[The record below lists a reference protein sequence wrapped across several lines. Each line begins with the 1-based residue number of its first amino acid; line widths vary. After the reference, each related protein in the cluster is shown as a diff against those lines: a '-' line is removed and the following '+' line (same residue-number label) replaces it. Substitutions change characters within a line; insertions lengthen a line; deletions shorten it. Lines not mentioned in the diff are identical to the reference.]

1 MTVESAAWIFI
12 NLSVIFFIGGYFGT
26 WVIVQVMGAAARYL
40 WVLWNLGA
48 GTIANNALIGIPAG
62 CRKASHLIKNKMI
75 VII

>member
-1 MTVESAAWIFI
+1 
-12 NLSVIFFIGGYFGT
+12 
-26 WVIVQVMGAAARYL
+26 VIVQVMGAAARYL